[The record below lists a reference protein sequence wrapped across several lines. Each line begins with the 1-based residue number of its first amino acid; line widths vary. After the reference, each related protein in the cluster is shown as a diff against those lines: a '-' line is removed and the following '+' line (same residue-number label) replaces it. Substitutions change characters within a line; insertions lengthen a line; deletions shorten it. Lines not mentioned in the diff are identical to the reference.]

1 MRKSPALLGLIVLCV
16 TLLSAC
22 GFKLR
27 GSYELPFDTLYIN
40 LPESNELYAALKRN
54 IEAST
59 KTRVTTNPQEAQAS
73 LYVLYDRTAQGIL
86 SLSGTGRVTEYQLV
100 RTFAFRLLDQN
111 KQDLVPQR
119 EIVLRRDLPYSDD
132 VVLAK
137 ASETELLVKDMQSD
151 LVNQILRRLA
161 AAKVKAPE
169 AVVTPASGSAT
180 TGNAVTR

>member
-1 MRKSPALLGLIVLCV
+1 MRKSPLLLGLLLLCV
-16 TLLSAC
+16 TLLTAC

-27 GSYELPFDTLYIN
+27 GSYELPFDTLYIG

-59 KTRVTTNPQEAQAS
+59 KTRIIANREEAQAS
-73 LYVLYDRTAQGIL
+73 LTVVYDRTTQGIL

-100 RTFAFRLLDQN
+100 RTFAFRVLDKN
-111 KQDLVPQR
+111 NQDIIPQR

-137 ASETELLVKDMQSD
+137 ASETELLVRDMQND
-151 LVNQILRRLA
+151 LINQILRRLA
-161 AAKVKAPE
+161 AAKLKDTGTAP
-169 AVVTPASGSAT
+169 AAT
-180 TGNAVTR
+180 TGNAATR

>member
-1 MRKSPALLGLIVLCV
+1 MRKYPLLLGLIVLCA

-27 GSYELPFDTLYIN
+27 GNYDLPFDTLYIS
-40 LPESNELYAALKRN
+40 LPESNELYASLKRN
-54 IEAST
+54 IEAG
-59 KTRVTTNPQEAQAS
+59 TRTRIVGNREEAQAM
-73 LYVLYDRTAQGIL
+73 LTVVYDRTTQGIL

-100 RTFAFRLLDQN
+100 RTFAFRVID
-111 KQDLVPQR
+111 KDSRDIIPQR

-137 ASETELLVKDMQSD
+137 ASETELLIRDMQSD

-161 AAKVKAPE
+161 AAKLKAP
-169 AVVTPASGSAT
+169 AADNAA
-180 TGNAVTR
+180 TGNAATR